1 MQTALTRLLDLRL
14 PIVQGGMSWV
24 SRHRLAGAVSEA
36 GALGVI
42 GAATMNPDEL
52 REEIRTLRGHT
63 SRPFAVNVPLVLLRP
78 DGGDRVP
85 ELIEVVLAE
94 DVPIVITGAGSPRR
108 FTAELKRAGRIVA
121 HVVPSPEF
129 AMKAHASGVDFVI
142 AESTEGG
149 GHVRAGG
156 LATLSLVPQVVDAVP
171 CPVVA
176 AGGIADARGV
186 LAALAL
192 GACGVQMGTRFIAT
206 RECEAHDAYKCAVT
220 TAGSEAAVIYS
231 RSHHASRGLDTP
243 LVRRLVELEEAG
255 ASQEEIAA
263 LRGRHRARL
272 GCVDGVV
279 EEGILPAGS
288 GVGLVRDRPTV
299 AELLED
305 VESGMKQVLID
316 LQAGTNEA
324 YSQ

>member
-1 MQTALTRLLDLRL
+1 
-14 PIVQGGMSWV
+14 MSWV
-24 SRHRLAGAVSEA
+24 SRHRLAAAVSEA

-42 GAATMNPDEL
+42 GAATMDPDEL
-52 REEIRTLRGHT
+52 REEIRALGDRT
-63 SRPFAVNVPLVLLRP
+63 SRPYAVNVPLVLLRP
-78 DGGDRVP
+78 DGSDRVP
-85 ELIEVVLAE
+85 ELIEVVIQE

-108 FTAELKRAGRIVA
+108 FTAELKRAERIVA
-121 HVVPSPEF
+121 HVVPSPEL
-129 AMKAHASGVDFVI
+129 ARKAHASGVDFVI

-149 GHVRAGG
+149 GHVRTGG

-192 GACGVQMGTRFIAT
+192 GASGVQMGTRFIAT
-206 RECEAHDAYKCAVT
+206 EECEAHEAYKHAVT
-220 TAGSEAAVIYS
+220 TAGPEAAVIYG
-231 RSHHASRGLDTP
+231 RRQRASRGLDTP

-255 ASQEEIAA
+255 SSLEEIAA

-272 GCVDGVV
+272 GCVEGVV

-288 GVGLVRDRPTV
+288 GVGLVRNTPTV
-299 AELLED
+299 AELLQEL
-305 VESGMKQVLID
+305 ESGMQQALLD
-316 LQAGTNEA
+316 LQESSAEPNP
-324 YSQ
+324 QQ